1 MRFVS
6 LLIAAPFLVASATA
20 QESKTFKDWIVGCDN
35 LRGCTA
41 LGLPSDDAQVGSYVK
56 VIRGGEPTA
65 EPNVVFV
72 TYVDSPE
79 PGAKLALA
87 FDDRSLPGLPSAPL
101 PLDTDESLLSAALD
115 GAAARDFIAALNKAN
130 SLTMTIL
137 AANGQPDADA
147 TPGVVSLSGASAALL
162 YMDDMQ
168 KRVGT
173 TTALRSPGDKNPS
186 TIPAAPAEPVVVAVK
201 MTEVEDKPPAALAAL
216 AKKHSDDG
224 DCPNTLTPITIRLSP
239 SIMLWGVCTS
249 AGAYNFFYDFSL
261 VENGKVRP
269 VVFEIPKSLGDS
281 SNSLTNPSL
290 SDDGLS
296 ISQFDKGRGIGDCGV
311 SGAWAWDGE
320 KFRLVDYAAMDTCM
334 GVSPDDWPV
343 LYRAEAK

>member
-1 MRFVS
+1 MRLASV
-6 LLIAAPFLVASATA
+6 LIVAPFLVAPASA
-20 QESKTFKDWIVGCDN
+20 QDSKAFKDWVVGCDN
-35 LRGCTA
+35 LRACTA
-41 LGLPSDDAQVGSYVK
+41 LGFPSDNAQVGSYVK
-56 VIRGGEPTA
+56 VIRGGEATA

-79 PGAKLALA
+79 PRATLALA
-87 FDDRSLPGLPSAPL
+87 FDDKSLPGLPSAPL
-101 PLDTDESLLSAALD
+101 PLDTDESFLAASLS
-115 GAAARDFIAALNKAN
+115 GAAAHDFIGAFNKAN

-137 AANGQPDADA
+137 GANGQPDADA

-173 TTALRSPGDKNPS
+173 TTALRSPGGKDAS
-186 TIPAAPAEPVVVAVK
+186 TIPAPPAEPVIAAVK
-201 MTEVEDKPPAALAAL
+201 MTEVEDQPPAALAAL
-216 AKKHSDDG
+216 AKKHNDDG
-224 DCPNTLTPITIRLSP
+224 DCPSTLTPITIRLSP
-239 SIMLWGVCTS
+239 SILLWGICTN

-269 VVFEIPKSLGDS
+269 AVFEMPKSLGE
-281 SNSLTNPSL
+281 SNGTLTNPSL

-334 GVSPDDWPV
+334 GVSLDDWPV
-343 LYRAEAK
+343 LYRAQAK

>member
-1 MRFVS
+1 MRLAS
-6 LLIAAPFLVASATA
+6 LLIVAPFLVSSVAA
-20 QESKTFKDWIVGCDN
+20 QESKAFKDWVVGCDN
-35 LRGCTA
+35 LRACTA
-41 LGLPSDDAQVGSYVK
+41 LGFPSDYAQAGSYVK
-56 VIRGGEPTA
+56 VIRSGEATA
-65 EPNVVFV
+65 EPSVVFV

-79 PGAKLALA
+79 PGATLALA
-87 FDDRSLPGLPSAPL
+87 FDDKSLSGLPSAPL
-101 PLDTDESLLSAALD
+101 PLDTDESFLTAALS
-115 GAAARDFIAALNKAN
+115 GNAARNFIGALNKAS

-147 TPGVVSLSGASAALL
+147 TAGVVSLSGASAALL

-173 TTALRSPGDKNPS
+173 TTALRSPGGKDDA
-186 TIPAAPAEPVVVAVK
+186 TIPAPPAEPVIAAVK
-201 MTEVEDKPPAALAAL
+201 MTEVNEALPPDLAAI

-224 DCPNTLTPITIRLSP
+224 DCPSGLTPITMRLSP
-239 SIMLWGVCTS
+239 SLMLWGVCTS

-261 VENGKVRP
+261 VENGKIRP
-269 VVFEIPKSLGDS
+269 AVFEIPKSLGHS
-281 SNSLTNPSL
+281 SGTLTNPSL

-334 GVSPDDWPV
+334 GVFFDDWPV
-343 LYRAEAK
+343 LYRAQAK